1 VPWRN
6 DGGRNGWPICTTAGR
21 CAKGSCGKKA
31 KAKLWLCTRA
41 AAVSASVFIN
51 GYDIAA
57 HLSLLV
63 VVVAIM
69 EHWIGRAGARGGI
82 YDGSARG
89 WRRRGRGEGTGRRG
103 RTEGGQV
110 SYATPPLIV
119 LRPWQQSSSA
129 ERGEEEDEMT
139 KPPACCRCCCALGG
153 VGMR

>member
-69 EHWIGRAGARGGI
+69 EHWIGRAGARGHLRWLCARVAEEGEGGG
-82 YDGSARG
+82 DGATGSDGRG
-89 WRRRGRGEGTGRRG
+89 AGELRYAAINSPPTLAAEQLGRARRGRR
-103 RTEGGQV
+103 
-110 SYATPPLIV
+110 
-119 LRPWQQSSSA
+119 
-129 ERGEEEDEMT
+129 
-139 KPPACCRCCCALGG
+139 
-153 VGMR
+153 

>member
-1 VPWRN
+1 MAGMAGLYVLRPA
-6 DGGRNGWPICTTAGR
+6 GVQKVAVGRR
-21 CAKGSCGKKA
+21 RRRRRSYGSA
-31 KAKLWLCTRA
+31 HEQQLSA
-41 AAVSASVFIN
+41 ASVFIN